1 MRFVS
6 NRAIVMRPLLAALAS
21 LSLFSQLCMSGC
33 AVGPSYR
40 RPAATLENFHS
51 VGAFATRPTS
61 APTPALEAWWDGF
74 NDPMLSRIVQ
84 RARDQ
89 NLDLAAALARVQ
101 QARAAARE
109 AGAQLLPTF
118 DVNGRATRI
127 HYSLESPVG
136 QIASP
141 LPGFNRNQS
150 IYEAALGAI
159 WELDL
164 FGGLR
169 RGKEAASAEA
179 DAAIAKQVG
188 TRISVTADAAD
199 AYLRVRGDQTR
210 IAVAE
215 QQVATDERLLELV
228 RQRFGRGLAAVRE
241 VAQAEALL
249 SQARA
254 SLQPLRIDLEAQMNR
269 LDVLLGVQP
278 GTSAAELQTPSDIP
292 SVPSVPDNDTPLD
305 VLRRRPDVI
314 AAERHLAAS
323 NARIGQALAN
333 YYPNISLAGVLGY
346 ESSRPSDL
354 FKAATFQPQGIA
366 GLRWRVFDFGKVT
379 LEVAQARGANA
390 EALARYQQAVLR
402 AAEDVENAFTSLVQ
416 LEAHREE
423 LLTEVAALRRA
434 RDASQEDIL
443 RAYSAEIDKLK
454 VRGGY
459 VTADV
464 INVNPQTP
472 GLDAMLAK
480 FSREHWHDEDEVRF
494 TVQGH
499 GVFHVNPKTAPVVSI
514 EVEPGDLIR
523 VPRGTLH
530 WFDLCGDRRIRA
542 IRLFQDKSGW
552 TPHYT
557 SSGVDRNYEPVCWG
571 PRYIPPQTA
580 AK

>member
-6 NRAIVMRPLLAALAS
+6 NRAFVMWPLLAVLAS

-51 VGAFATRPTS
+51 VGAHAAHPTRDP
-61 APTPALEAWWDGF
+61 APALEAWWDGF

-84 RARDQ
+84 RVRDQ

-118 DVNGRATRI
+118 DVNGQATRI

-136 QIASP
+136 QIAGP

-150 IYEAALGAI
+150 IYDAGLSAM

-169 RGKEAASAEA
+169 RGREAASAEA
-179 DAAIAKQVG
+179 DAAIAEQVG

-199 AYLRVRGDQTR
+199 AYLRIRGDQAR

-241 VAQAEALL
+241 VAQVEALL
-249 SQARA
+249 SHARA
-254 SLQPLRIDLEAQMNR
+254 SLQPLRIDLEAQINR

-278 GTSAAELQTPSDIP
+278 GTSAGELQIPSDIP
-292 SVPSVPDNDTPLD
+292 SVPSVPANDRPLE

-323 NARIGQALAN
+323 NARIGQALAD
-333 YYPNISLAGVLGY
+333 YYPKISLAGLLGY

-354 FKAATFQPQGIA
+354 FKAATLQPQGVV
-366 GLRWRVFDFGKVT
+366 GLRWRVFDFGKVSAQVT
-379 LEVAQARGANA
+379 QARGANA

-416 LEAHREE
+416 LEAHQQE
-423 LLTEVAALRRA
+423 LLTEAAALKRA
-434 RDASQEDIL
+434 RDASQE
-443 RAYSAEIDKLK
+443 AYQ
-454 VRGGY
+454 GG
-459 VTADV
+459 VIALTDV
-464 INVNPQTP
+464 
-472 GLDAMLAK
+472 LDADRQLLTAQDELAQTRAD
-480 FSREHWHDEDEVRF
+480 SARAAV
-494 TVQGH
+494 
-499 GVFHVNPKTAPVVSI
+499 
-514 EVEPGDLIR
+514 
-523 VPRGTLH
+523 GT
-530 WFDLCGDRRIRA
+530 FRA
-542 IRLFQDKSGW
+542 LGGGW
-552 TPHYT
+552 
-557 SSGVDRNYEPVCWG
+557 
-571 PRYIPPQTA
+571 
-580 AK
+580 